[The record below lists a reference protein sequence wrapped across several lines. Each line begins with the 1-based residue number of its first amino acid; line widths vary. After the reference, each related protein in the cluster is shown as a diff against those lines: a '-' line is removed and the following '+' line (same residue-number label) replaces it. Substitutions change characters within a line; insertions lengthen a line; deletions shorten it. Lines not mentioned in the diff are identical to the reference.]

1 MQAWSDQFESTVRAS
16 LLAAEPGLRL
26 TPATSLS
33 ALRLDSLAVMAL
45 VTALEV
51 TFKITMPPDVLVQGL
66 DTTLGDL
73 WGYCARTD
81 ARSSAA

>member
-16 LLAAEPGLRL
+16 LLGAEQNLPL
-26 TPATSLS
+26 TPGTSLS
-33 ALRLDSLAVMAL
+33 ALHLDSLAVMAL
-45 VTALEV
+45 VTSLEV
-51 TFKITMPPDVLVQGL
+51 SFKTTLPPDVLTHGL

-73 WGYCARTD
+73 WSFCARAD